1 MKIIS
6 KILIS
11 VFVIL
16 IILVTYLSTIG
27 IETNKFN
34 NQIESKISKIDK
46 KIEVELKKI
55 RLVLDPF
62 KLKVD
67 IKTIGAKV
75 KNRKGIIEIES
86 LKTQISLKSFIRDK
100 FSIQNLEISTKSLE
114 VNNLISF
121 IRYFQNTPELFILEK
136 AVKKGFLI
144 ADIKFEFDTNGKIKD
159 NYQIDGFVRDAK
171 LSILEKY
178 NPQKIDFLFR
188 YTKDNLLLND
198 ISLSINDQNFLSE
211 NIKLK
216 KNKDDIFVN
225 GKINHKKISFDE
237 KNLNLF
243 IKPFFPK
250 INFKKLRF
258 SSNNNFSFKLNK
270 KLRFYDFVIESN
282 LSLDELSI
290 LNELKLKNFFPN
302 LKKNVDFLNHEL
314 SIKYLDDKMHI
325 NGKGNILIQDKKDI
339 IEYSLSR
346 INDILSFKTSLKI
359 DNNPFK
365 IKTLNY
371 EKMEGLLKLEGSKNK
386 KNEIYVKEFSVN
398 EKKNQIKIE
407 NLTLNKK
414 FEIIGLGKFYLN
426 YTDKENQ
433 KNQIKFY
440 KSKED
445 KYILKGSSF
454 NANSMIDDLISDDKK
469 SNLFNINSKIN
480 IDIDKIYLDKE
491 YELSNFI
498 GDIFFK
504 KKKILKANLVG
515 NFKNNKRLEFTIDTK
530 NNNKTTTLFMD
541 YAEPMVKRYKFIK
554 GFDKG
559 ILDFYSSK
567 TNNVSTST
575 LKIYDFKL
583 KELPV
588 LTKILTLAS
597 LQGISDILSGE
608 GIRFDDFE
616 MNFKNEGTTMTIGEI
631 YAIGPAISILMDGYI
646 EKNKTISLRGTLVPA
661 TTINKFIGS
670 IPVVG
675 KLLVGTKTGEGVF
688 GVSFK
693 IKGPPKNLETTV
705 NPIKTLTP
713 RFITRTLENIKKN

>member
-11 VFVIL
+11 LFVIF

-34 NQIESKISKIDK
+34 NQIESKISNIDEKIK
-46 KIEVELKKI
+46 VELKKI

-62 KLKVD
+62 ELKVH
-67 IKTIGAKV
+67 IKTLGAKV

-86 LKTQISLKSFIRDK
+86 LKTQISLNSFIRDK

-136 AVKKGFLI
+136 VVKKGFLI
-144 ADIKFEFDTNGKIKD
+144 ADIKLEFDANGKIKD
-159 NYQIDGFVRDAK
+159 NYQVDGFVRDAK
-171 LSILEKY
+171 LSILKKY
-178 NPQKIDFLFR
+178 NFQKIDFLFR
-188 YTKDNLLLND
+188 YTKDNLTFND
-198 ISLSINDQNFLSE
+198 IAFSLNDQNFLSE

-237 KNLNLF
+237 KKLDLF

-250 INFKKLRF
+250 INIKKLRF

-270 KLRFYDFVIESN
+270 KLKFRDFVIDSE
-282 LSLDELSI
+282 LSIEELSI

-302 LKKNVDFLNHEL
+302 SKKNINFLNHQI
-314 SIKYLDDKMHI
+314 SIKYLDDSLYI
-325 NGKGNILIQDKKDI
+325 NGKGNILMQDKKDI
-339 IEYSLSR
+339 IEYSLNR
-346 INDILSFKTSLKI
+346 VNDILSFKTSLKI

-371 EKMEGLLKLEGSKNK
+371 EKMQGLLKLEGSKNK
-386 KNEIYVKEFSVN
+386 KNKIYVKEFSVN

-414 FEIIGLGKFYLN
+414 FEIIGLGEIHLN

-440 KSKED
+440 KSKGD
-445 KYILKGSSF
+445 NYILKGSSF
-454 NANSMIDDLISDDKK
+454 NANSLIDDLISDNKR
-469 SNLFNINSKIN
+469 SNLLNINSKISIN
-480 IDIDKIYLDKE
+480 IDKIYLDKE

-498 GDIFFK
+498 GDILFK
-504 KKKILKANLVG
+504 KKQVLKANLVG

-530 NNNKTTTLFMD
+530 NNSKTTTLFMD

-583 KELPV
+583 KKLPV

-608 GIRFDDFE
+608 GISFDDFE
-616 MNFKNEGTTMTIGEI
+616 MNFKNEGTTMTISEI
-631 YAIGPAISILMDGYI
+631 YAIGPAISVLMNGYI
-646 EKNKTISLRGTLVPA
+646 EKNKIISLRGTLVPA

-675 KLLVGTKTGEGVF
+675 KLLVGKKTGEGVF

>member
-11 VFVIL
+11 AFVIL

-34 NQIESKISKIDK
+34 NQIESKISNLDE

-55 RLVLDPF
+55 RLLLDPF

-86 LKTQISLKSFIRDK
+86 LKTQILLKAFIRDK

-136 AVKKGFLI
+136 AIKKGFLI
-144 ADIKFEFDTNGKIKD
+144 ADIKFEFDANGKIKD
-159 NYQIDGFVRDAK
+159 NYQIDGFVRDVE
-171 LSILEKY
+171 LNILKEY
-178 NPQKIDFLFR
+178 NFKKIDFLFK
-188 YTKDNLLLND
+188 YTKDNLSLND
-198 ISLSINDQNFLSE
+198 IALSINDQNFFSE
-211 NIKLK
+211 NIKLER
-216 KNKDDIFVN
+216 NKDDILVN
-225 GKINHKKISFDE
+225 GEINHKKISLE
-237 KNLNLF
+237 EENLNLF
-243 IKPFFPK
+243 IKSFFPR

-270 KLRFYDFVIESN
+270 KFKFHDFVLDSE
-282 LSLDELSI
+282 LSIDELSI
-290 LNELKLKNFFPN
+290 LNELKLKKFFPN
-302 LKKNVDFLNHEL
+302 LKKNIDFLNHQL
-314 SIKYLDDKMHI
+314 SMKYLKDKIYI
-325 NGKGNILIQDKKDI
+325 NGKGNILMQDKKDV

-346 INDILSFKTSLKI
+346 VNDFLSFKTSLKI
-359 DNNPFK
+359 DNNPFE

-371 EKMEGLLKLEGSKNK
+371 AKMEGLLKLEGSKNK

-414 FEIIGLGKFYLN
+414 FEIIGLGKINLN

-440 KSKED
+440 KSKDD

-454 NANSMIDDLISDDKK
+454 NANSLVDDMISDDKR
-469 SNLFNINSKIN
+469 SNIFNINSKIN

-491 YELSNFI
+491 YELSNFN

-504 KKKILKANLVG
+504 KKKIFKAKLVG

-530 NNNKTTTLFMD
+530 NNNKITTLFMD

-567 TNNVSTST
+567 TNKVSTST
-575 LKIYDFKL
+575 IKIYDFKL

-608 GIRFDDFE
+608 GISFDDFE
-616 MNFKNEGTTMTIGEI
+616 MNFKNEGTTMTISEI